1 MFNNHFFSI
10 NSQKIHLINSK
21 LNAYLQN
28 SNLQCNQI
36 ISFQPVSDGYVLVKE
51 SQLMFLETQF
61 SFIHAQ
67 LQLGLEDSFFN
78 PFLPVFVFSLLSS
91 S

>member
-1 MFNNHFFSI
+1 MHP
-10 NSQKIHLINSK
+10 INSK

-28 SNLQCNQI
+28 SNSQRNQI

-61 SFIHAQ
+61 SFTHVQ
-67 LQLGLEDSFFN
+67 LQLGLEDNFFN
-78 PFLPVFVFSLLSS
+78 PFLPVFVSSLLSS
-91 S
+91 CTTST